1 MGLFL
6 ADLSGQTEEEIKK
19 HVAREYGRQA
29 CVDWWVPDEAIQ
41 KELATCKVLVAYE
54 SARSLGCDSSSY
66 FLFER
71 RNGTMFE
78 VVGSHCSGVGFAGQ
92 WSPQEATVEYLN
104 SDKFYL
110 GTGGGDDNSD
120 ENQRAVKEFFATL
133 GEPASDAELLVKLE
147 EAKEALAEKKK
158 LVALIQKQLKKKAP
172 KLA

>member
-6 ADLSGQTEEEIKK
+6 ADLSEKSEQEIKE
-19 HVAREYGRQA
+19 HVAKEYGSVSS
-29 CVDWWVPDEAIQ
+29 VDYGTPDATIQ

-54 SARSLGCDSSSY
+54 SVGSWGCDSSSY
-66 FLFER
+66 FLFKR

-78 VVGSHCSGVGFAGQ
+78 VLGSHCSCDGFEGQ
-92 WSPQEATVEYLN
+92 WSPQEATVEYLK

-110 GTGGGDDNSD
+110 GTGGYDDNSD

-133 GEPASDAELLVKLE
+133 GEPDSEAELLVKLE